1 MPKTILKKK
10 ENKEGLAIAE
20 IDIYHKVTEPNQQ
33 VLAQEKPNTWV
44 EHNRNIISIA
54 DCMWEWYV

>member
-20 IDIYHKVTEPNQQ
+20 IEIYHKVTEPKQQ
-33 VLAQEKPNTWV
+33 VLTQEKPDT
-44 EHNRNIISIA
+44 
-54 DCMWEWYV
+54 